1 MIKTGDVFGRLVV
14 IGKDKLIR
22 YKCGKRQ
29 LWLCKCECG
38 KSVVVMQSNLITC
51 HSRSCGCLR
60 REVSSKRATIHG
72 EKKVG
77 KSTREYSLWMGI
89 KKRCH
94 SKNSGGYEK
103 YGAKGIQVY
112 KLWRNSYPEFLK
124 YLLSTIGRRPSPQ
137 HSIDRIDNSKGYVP
151 GNIRW
156 ATIAEQAR
164 NRSDNV
170 WIEFDGR
177 KMILQ
182 DWAKEVGLTADT
194 LAHRIKRGYE
204 IRDVLD
210 SRRHNGAAC
219 G

>member
-1 MIKTGDVFGRLVV
+1 MVKIGDVFGRLVV

-22 YKCGKRQ
+22 YKCGKKQ
-29 LWLCKCECG
+29 SWLCKCECG
-38 KSVVVMQSNLITC
+38 KSVVVMQANLITC

-60 REVSSKRATIHG
+60 SESASKQFTTHG
-72 EKKVG
+72 ECKK
-77 KSTREYSLWMGI
+77 TPEYSLWLGI
-89 KKRCH
+89 NARCH
-94 SKNSGGYEK
+94 KKNNSGYEK
-103 YGAKGIQVY
+103 YGGRGVSVY
-112 KLWRNSYPEFLK
+112 EPWQKSYEEFLA
-124 YLLSTIGRRPSPQ
+124 YLLRTIGRRPSSK
-137 HSIDRIDNSKGYVP
+137 HSIDRIDNSKSYVP

-182 DWAKEVGLTADT
+182 DWAKEVGLTADA